1 MSDSPLQPSLVLD
14 DVAVDLGGRRVLEGV
29 SATVRGGETIA
40 IVGRNG
46 AGKTTLLRAIAGLC
60 PLRAGSVTVGGSNV
74 ETLRPRTRATRLAFV
89 AQRPTLAA
97 AFTVRETVALGRYA
111 LGGSPERADAAV
123 DDALARFGLEGFRDR
138 EYHELSVGQQQ
149 RVSLARAWA
158 QASPSTTL
166 LLDEPFAAMDLG
178 EVARSIAVVRA
189 HAARGGAVL
198 AVLHDLAMAHAFAT
212 RVWVIDGGTLAADGP
227 IEETL
232 EPARLERWFGVPF
245 ARHPLGLTPD
255 LRSPRTL
262 REP

>member
-1 MSDSPLQPSLVLD
+1 VTDSTLQPSIVLD
-14 DVAVDLGGRRVLEGV
+14 RVSVDLGGRQVLDGV
-29 SATVRGGETIA
+29 SASVRGGETIA

-60 PLRAGSVTVGGSNV
+60 PRRGGTITVGGSNV
-74 ETLRPRTRATRLAFV
+74 ETLSPKARAGRIAFV

-97 AFTVRETVALGRYA
+97 AFTVRETVALGRFAAARQGAEGNTAVADA
-111 LGGSPERADAAV
+111 LG
-123 DDALARFGLEGFRDR
+123 RFGLEPFAER

-158 QASPSTTL
+158 QASPTAAL

-227 IEETL
+227 TDATL
-232 EPARLERWFGVPF
+232 DPARLEGWFGVPF
-245 ARHPLGLTPD
+245 ARHALGLTPD
-255 LRSPRTL
+255 LGSRRTL
-262 REP
+262 RGP